1 MPTRHQVLLAESAD
15 EVGAYVLIKEPLEQQ
30 IGPVDH
36 IDHKPLHLLIAE
48 ARELGPGDFTGR
60 GFHKDIR
67 VVAGFGIG
75 SDSGVVVFQDRIS
88 EALLCHIFGQALQNL
103 WILGQ
108 KSRAVSI
115 HFRTPPSPSYA
126 RRPPGA
132 RVKELVGAEV
142 WG

>member
-1 MPTRHQVLLAESAD
+1 
-15 EVGAYVLIKEPLEQQ
+15 
-30 IGPVDH
+30 
-36 IDHKPLHLLIAE
+36 
-48 ARELGPGDFTGR
+48 
-60 GFHKDIR
+60 
-67 VVAGFGIG
+67 
-75 SDSGVVVFQDRIS
+75 
-88 EALLCHIFGQALQNL
+88 LLCHIFGQALQNL

-115 HFRTPPSPSYA
+115 HFRTPPSLSYA